1 MAVLR
6 AGAAKGAPV
15 IAIGMRVQVV
25 DAQAQSKVLLGRA
38 MFPGR
43 TGIVVR
49 VNPFGSNE
57 PGGMW
62 YVTLDPTSRAKTR
75 TELFRACM
83 LIPLPL

>member
-1 MAVLR
+1 MSAP
-6 AGAAKGAPV
+6 ASASAPV

-49 VNPFGSNE
+49 VNPLGSNE

-83 LIPLPL
+83 LIPLPQ